1 MTKDVYVEVN
11 AKSPMFGLDCEMC
24 KTTTGELELT
34 RISLVDE
41 SMKVSSIL
49 QLLYKEGI
57 QILLN
62 SIADYL

>member
-41 SMKVSSIL
+41 SMKVSSFL
-49 QLLYKEGI
+49 QLL
-57 QILLN
+57 
-62 SIADYL
+62 

>member
-1 MTKDVYVEVN
+1 MLRYGDYIMTKDVYIEAN

-41 SMKVSSIL
+41 SMNVSSTL
-49 QLLYKEGI
+49 KSL
-57 QILLN
+57 
-62 SIADYL
+62 

>member
-1 MTKDVYVEVN
+1 MTKDVYIEAN
-11 AKSPMFGLDCEMC
+11 ERSPMIGLDCEMC

-49 QLLYKEGI
+49 KLLE
-57 QILLN
+57 
-62 SIADYL
+62 